1 MLETLFHNIIEV
13 SLSTSVVIGVLLLLL
28 PLINKSYSAKW
39 RYLVWLIIAVR
50 LLIPFSPS
58 IGSEPAV
65 TIPSVSQNVQI
76 AVPLPAN
83 TNIGTHPDTM
93 PTQPTP
99 VVTPNSTVVNT
110 ITLADILPIVWIIG
124 VLAFMAYYI
133 TGYLVFRK
141 SVMRFSEVVEGD
153 QGISILNRVKQQMN
167 IRGNIELI
175 RSKKVQSPMITGF
188 IRPIFLLPYVD
199 YSEED
204 LVLIMEHELIHYKH
218 KDIWSKLLMV
228 SANAVHWFNPLVY
241 VMRWRLNTDIEMACD
256 SEVVEG
262 KDGEFRKQYGETIL
276 SAIHRGNE
284 SGTVFSTYF
293 YGGMKAMKERL
304 GNIFDMRGKRRGL
317 IALCIVMIVVIA
329 VGAVVTYGNNGS
341 AKTNNIDNIAALDAG
356 YTYHVYNG
364 NLYISLSPDSQ
375 SSNEDITVPIKTDA
389 KDENDFIAE
398 NGLYI
403 SDKVIAVAY
412 ADKSEE
418 GSPVKVVVT
427 DDQGKT
433 WNTYEVANTVAANY
447 LSKYIGFS
455 TVSDGWLVLGS
466 DVATGHQEVRIFQTS
481 DGGKTWQEIGNPTD
495 VYSGIVTGA
504 AFANKK
510 IGFIS
515 YRYIEDP
522 NPVVYRTTDRG
533 KTWVRCDISIPDSF
547 KSITTYASALSPALS
562 GAKGILPITFH
573 NNKGPDGKPVDVTVR
588 YQTSDYGKTWTFD
601 EKYNLA
607 LIWAQAWST
616 RDGRARYEIMDSKMQ
631 ADFVEHNRSD
641 EDPNV
646 VYFTIR
652 WSSPWVTRYE
662 IKMEEDH
669 ALITYYYMDS
679 GEETY
684 KGSEQITFG
693 TENGRLVITGCEEVE
708 PLADYV
714 DTSNW
719 KTVNTDLFTFSLPP
733 TWEIQ
738 SSPNGMI
745 VYFVENGKKLGQLTV
760 CPYDKSEPLSQLFG
774 NHVELVSTSTLA
786 DFKYPTFNVFLKRT
800 QPAATGDSSYTL
812 EQHIYVVPESG
823 NVAFDLYVTQDS
835 ALQKLIW
842 VAKDM
847 IINDDRVELTLLT
860 SKWAMAL
867 EKRNG
872 KALYDLMSSGLQ
884 KKVYDDF
891 QANHWTIGQSSPW
904 VQDFKAELGADTAT
918 VTYAYMTSTG
928 FAGYYTQV
936 LTFSKE
942 NDHYVVSDYTEPT
955 YMEGQD
961 KSTIIAFL
969 AQNNTYLTASTLYN
983 DEFSNMRLHINDRSQ
998 RFPWKT
1004 LANGSFLP
1012 QLVYADVDNDGYGE
1026 LAVILCESVGTN
1038 LLQEEIHVIN
1048 PEDFSEITV
1057 MDPTAAINNHVKSQI
1072 SDEGVRIVIDDKTAY
1087 YYTASRIVPHVGDK
1101 TTWLNIL
1108 KLGSMISYYVSNDNL
1123 YAQVSAQISPT
1134 GFLGNFILT
1143 YDYAGDKL
1151 EITNITFAP
1160 SF

>member
-110 ITLADILPIVWIIG
+110 ITLADILPIVWVIG

-141 SVMRFSEVVEGD
+141 SVMRFSEVVEDD

-167 IRGNIELI
+167 IRGSIELI

-188 IRPIFLLPYVD
+188 IRPVFLLPYVD

-262 KDGEFRKQYGETIL
+262 SDTEFRKQYGETIL

-304 GNIFDMRGKRRGL
+304 GNIFDTRGNKRRG
-317 IALCIVMIVVIA
+317 IAALCLVIAAVVVIGTLVSCGGDSGGKA
-329 VGAVVTYGNNGS
+329 
-341 AKTNNIDNIAALDAG
+341 IDNVALLDAG
-356 YTYHVYNG
+356 YSYDLENG
-364 NLYISLSPDSQ
+364 QFLIRYGPGNSVEVPLQADTDDADAYFADKGVYISEKL
-375 SSNEDITVPIKTDA
+375 A
-389 KDENDFIAE
+389 
-398 NGLYI
+398 
-403 SDKVIAVAY
+403 AVAY
-412 ADKSEE
+412 GDNSNPS
-418 GSPVKVVVT
+418 SPVMVIVSSDK
-427 DDQGKT
+427 GKM
-433 WNTYEVANTVAANY
+433 WNKYEIPNTVANDFPY
-447 LSKYIGFS
+447 KYIGFS
-455 TVSDGWLVLGS
+455 TTSDGWLVLGS
-466 DVATGHQEVRIFQTS
+466 NAADGQQNVRIFQTS

-504 AFANKK
+504 AFTNKK

-515 YRYIEDP
+515 YRYLDDP
-522 NPVVYRTTDRG
+522 NPVVYRTTNGG
-533 KTWVRCDISIPDSF
+533 KTWAKCNITIPDSF
-547 KSITTYASALSPALS
+547 KSITTYATASSLAFNGSNGVLQVTLR
-562 GAKGILPITFH
+562 
-573 NNKGPDGKPVDVTVR
+573 NNQSELNSKPVDVTVR

-607 LIWAQAWST
+607 FIWAQAWST

-631 ADFVEHNRSD
+631 ADFVEQNRSD

-646 VYFTIR
+646 VYYVIR
-652 WSSPWVTRYE
+652 WSSPWVTNYD
-662 IKMEEDH
+662 IKVEGDH
-669 ALITYYYMDS
+669 ALITYYYADS
-679 GEETY
+679 GGETY

-719 KTVNTDLFTFSLPP
+719 KTVKTDFFTLLIPP
-733 TWEIQ
+733 RWDIST
-738 SSPNGMI
+738 SANGMI
-745 VYFVENGKKLGQLTV
+745 IYFFENGQQMGSLSLTS
-760 CPYDKSEPLSQLFG
+760 YYQSGDISQLFG
-774 NHVELVSTSTLA
+774 NHVESTNTTTVTNA
-786 DFKYPTFNVFLKRT
+786 NYPTFNVWLKRT
-800 QPAATGDSSYTL
+800 QPAASANNSVTY
-812 EQHIYVVPESG
+812 EQHFYVVPAEADFACDFQLSYDR
-823 NVAFDLYVTQDS
+823 AI
-835 ALQKLIW
+835 QKMEW
-842 VAKDM
+842 VAKNLKIDTERADKQIVSIKWGM
-847 IINDDRVELTLLT
+847 AVERRDAK
-860 SKWAMAL
+860 S
-867 EKRNG
+867 
-872 KALYDLMSSGLQ
+872 LYDLMSQDLQ
-884 KKVYDDF
+884 KQVYKEF

-918 VTYAYMTSTG
+918 LTYTYMTSTG

-942 NDHYVVSDYTEPT
+942 NDHYVVSDYTEPS

-983 DEFSNMRLHINDRSQ
+983 DEFSNMTLNINGKSQ

-1004 LANGSFLP
+1004 VANSSFLP
-1012 QLVYADVDNDGYGE
+1012 ELTYADLDKDGRSE
-1026 LAVILCESVGTN
+1026 LAVILCQMVGSVGSYS
-1038 LLQEEIHVIN
+1038 LQEEIHVIN

-1108 KLGSMISYYVSNDNL
+1108 KLGSMISYYVSNDTL